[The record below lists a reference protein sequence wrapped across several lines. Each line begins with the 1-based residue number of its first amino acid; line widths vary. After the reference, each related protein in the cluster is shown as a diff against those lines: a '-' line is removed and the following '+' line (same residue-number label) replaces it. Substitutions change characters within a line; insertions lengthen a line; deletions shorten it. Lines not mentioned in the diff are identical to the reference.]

1 MKYHVITIGKIKEKY
16 LTAGIDEFLKR
27 LRPYG
32 QVEVTVLPEEKMPE
46 NPSPAQKA
54 QVLDKEGEKMLR
66 HVRQGSHLFALDV
79 QGKLVSSEDLAA
91 SFAKLALYGCSEISF
106 IIGGPFGLS
115 DLVRRKADNCISFG
129 RITLTHQ
136 MIRLLLLEQIYR
148 AIKIDRHEPY
158 HYKTKP
164 FPWKFCL
171 SREGLFLDI
180 SRLRTV

>member
-66 HVRQGSHLFALDV
+66 HVRKGSHLFALDV

-106 IIGGPFGLS
+106 IIGGPFGLSESLRRRADERISFGLS

-158 HYKTKP
+158 H
-164 FPWKFCL
+164 L
-171 SREGLFLDI
+171 
-180 SRLRTV
+180 

>member
-1 MKYHVITIGKIKEKY
+1 MKYHVITNGKIKEKY

-158 HYKTKP
+158 H
-164 FPWKFCL
+164 L
-171 SREGLFLDI
+171 
-180 SRLRTV
+180 

>member
-66 HVRQGSHLFALDV
+66 EALAS
-79 QGKLVSSEDLAA
+79 GVSARARTSSPWMYRGNSYPLKIWQRPLPNWPCTAA
-91 SFAKLALYGCSEISF
+91 VKSPSSSAAPS
-106 IIGGPFGLS
+106 
-115 DLVRRKADNCISFG
+115 A
-129 RITLTHQ
+129 
-136 MIRLLLLEQIYR
+136 
-148 AIKIDRHEPY
+148 
-158 HYKTKP
+158 
-164 FPWKFCL
+164 
-171 SREGLFLDI
+171 
-180 SRLRTV
+180 